1 MAIVKHKGIP
11 IELGGT
17 IYTIAPLPLGA
28 LEQMEEAGV
37 IVNGAVS
44 STAKQTTTVIDAAYC
59 ALRRNYPDMTREF
72 VADELVDVG
81 NMAEVFA
88 AVMDVSG
95 ALRKSLEASA
105 PAGEP
110 TGVATP

>member
-11 IELGGT
+11 KELGGVT
-17 IYTIAPLPLGA
+17 YIIAPLPLGA
-28 LEQMEEAGV
+28 LEQLQAQGV
-37 IVNGAVS
+37 ALEGNINDP
-44 STAKQTTTVIDAAYC
+44 KQVTTVIDMAYI
-59 ALRRNYPDMTREF
+59 ALRRNYPDMTREQ
-72 VADELVDVG
+72 VGELIDLG
-81 NMAEVFA
+81 NMGEVFE

-95 ALRKSLEASA
+95 ALRKSLEAAA